1 MSIGDRMK
9 KEVDGLRRLRDEL
22 RVQAQLGK
30 AELRESFEGLEKR
43 WQQLEGKLEVM
54 GKQAREDADEVK
66 KAADVLVRELREGYK
81 HLKARL

>member
-9 KEVDGLRRLRDEL
+9 KDVEGLKRLRDEL
-22 RVQAQLGK
+22 RVQARLGK
-30 AELRESFEGLEKR
+30 AELSEAFEGLEKR

-54 GKQAREDADEVK
+54 GKQARDDADEVK
-66 KAADVLVRELREGYK
+66 KAADGLVREIREGYK